1 VLQPIDLPSH
11 ALTLHSA
18 AQSRALEAAALAGR
32 PNGALME
39 RAGLALARLI
49 LALPRRGQGPILFA
63 CGPGNN
69 GGDGLVAARLL
80 HQHGLAAR
88 VQLIEAR
95 NGSSQASDARDAL
108 QAAQAAGVSIHAG
121 WQTPAGSSL
130 AVDALLG
137 LGLQRAPSGALGEAI
152 RALNAQQMCEVLAVD
167 LPSGLLADTGMPA
180 EGDTHSPALAVKA
193 QHCLSLLTLK
203 PGLFTGQ
210 GRAFCGRIWLDRLG
224 TDDISNS
231 DTATAHLLGHDS
243 LAPWRGEPA
252 GARHLQHKGSQG
264 DVLVIG
270 GDIGMR
276 GAALLAARAALAAG
290 AGRVYA
296 WLLGSSADSDIDPQ
310 RPELMRWAAS
320 QNPADVGAWRARTVV
335 CGCGGGEAVATHLA
349 TVLKQAER
357 LVLDADG
364 LNAVARAPELGAQL
378 LARAARGQ
386 ATVLTPHP
394 LEAARLLACSVAEL
408 QSDRLRAAQALADL
422 LHCTVLLKGSGS
434 VIASPSGTAG
444 GAAPPAINSSGNAA
458 LATAGT
464 GDVLA
469 GWLGGLWAQ
478 KPELPAQTVASA
490 ACFWHGLAA
499 EQYSGGPLRAA
510 DLVERMHALHRG

>member
-1 VLQPIDLPSH
+1 VLQPIDLPTH
-11 ALTLHSA
+11 ALTLRSA
-18 AQSRALEAAALAGR
+18 AQSRALEAAALADQ
-32 PNGALME
+32 PKGALME

-80 HQHGLAAR
+80 HQHGLAVR

-95 NGSSQASDARDAL
+95 NGSSQASDARAAL

-137 LGLQRAPSGALGEAI
+137 LGLQRAPGGALGEAI

-180 EGDTHSPALAVKA
+180 EGDAHSPALAVKA

-210 GRAFCGRIWLDRLG
+210 GRAFCGRIWFDRLG
-224 TDDISNS
+224 TDGISGSS
-231 DTATAHLLGHDS
+231 DTATARLLGHDS
-243 LAPWRGEPA
+243 LSPWRGEPA
-252 GARHLQHKGSQG
+252 GARHLPHKGSQG

-270 GDIGMR
+270 GATGMR
-276 GAALLAARAALAAG
+276 GAARLAARAALAAG

-320 QNPADVGAWRARTVV
+320 ENPADVGAWRARTVV
-335 CGCGGGEAVATHLA
+335 CGCGGGEAVEAHLV

-378 LARAARGQ
+378 RARAARGQ

-394 LEAARLLACSVAEL
+394 LEAARLLACSVADV
-408 QSDRLRAAQALADL
+408 QSDRLHAAQALADHW
-422 LHCTVLLKGSGS
+422 HCTVLLKGSGS
-434 VIASPSGTAG
+434 VIASPSDAAG

-458 LATAGT
+458 LASAGT

-478 KPELPAQTVASA
+478 KPDLPAQTVASA

-499 EQYSGGPLRAA
+499 EQYSGPLRAA